1 MVSPKLIDE
10 DIITLRSF
18 YTDGGLILLHQRQ
31 RRKEMAFIRSILLM
45 MLFALPVLAQEQ
57 NTPLYWAQGISIPLS
72 VAPIHEIRTPTGDGQ
87 TAEASYRMPPGKG
100 PFPAI
105 VFQHGGLGYIGEKQ
119 RHNRL
124 ILGAV
129 QTRFLALGYISVQ
142 ATYRNYAD
150 NPQAEGPI
158 LDYLAIVEAV
168 RNLERVDPK
177 SIVVMGG
184 SGGASMT
191 LDLISRTTVS
201 AAIVGEPASH
211 IFAGMLTKPAQDR
224 ETRYEAIN
232 NPEAFW
238 TPDIV
243 SKVQDKIGRFQTPL
257 LILHGDIHPLKK
269 LNMDYIIPEIKKAK
283 KSLEVMIYPG
293 KNHGFEWGTRVDAE
307 FIESMI
313 QDIREFAE
321 PHLNTRPVAID
332 LK

>member
-1 MVSPKLIDE
+1 
-10 DIITLRSF
+10 
-18 YTDGGLILLHQRQ
+18 
-31 RRKEMAFIRSILLM
+31 MAFIRSILLV

-57 NTPLYWAQGISIPLS
+57 NPTTGDNENTPLYWAPGISIPLS

-119 RHNRL
+119 RHYSL
-124 ILGAV
+124 TQGAV
-129 QTRFLALGYISVQ
+129 QTRFLALGYISVE
-142 ATYRNYAD
+142 ATRRNYAD

-168 RNLERVDPK
+168 RKLERVDPK

-184 SGGASMT
+184 SSGASMT
-191 LDLISRTTVS
+191 LDLISRTSVS
-201 AAIVGEPASH
+201 AAIAGEPASH
-211 IFAGMLTKPAQDR
+211 IFAGMLTKPARDR
-224 ETRYEAIN
+224 EIRYEAIN
-232 NPEAFW
+232 NPAAFW

-243 SKVQDKIGRFQTPL
+243 SKIQDKIGRFQTPL

-269 LNMDYIIPEIKKAK
+269 LNMDYIIPEIKKANK
-283 KSLEVMIYPG
+283 NLEVIIYPG
-293 KNHGFEWGTRVDAE
+293 KNHGFYWGTRVDAE

-313 QDIREFAE
+313 QDIRAFSE
-321 PHLNTRPVAID
+321 PHLKTRPVAID
-332 LK
+332 QKLYSTK